1 MGETWVWGGPDGERP
16 LFLLL
21 DVCGQD
27 SVEASATGSRVFFC
41 FEADLDG
48 FLSEGGFGKLRF
60 DGLPL

>member
-1 MGETWVWGGPDGERP
+1 M
-16 LFLLL
+16 
-21 DVCGQD
+21 
-27 SVEASATGSRVFFC
+27 EASATGSRVFFC